1 MKENRPD
8 AKNSSAPAGATA
20 EAGVVSP
27 TRSKKGAQQW
37 EV

>member
-1 MKENRPD
+1 MKGNRPD
-8 AKNSSAPAGATA
+8 AKNSSAPTA
-20 EAGVVSP
+20 PTVEAGVVSP